1 MVNISKE
8 IVNGMYKG
16 ECPRKAYEGGFT
28 PPGLAGFIHE
38 WGEDGTCSY
47 CGSMHPDEFFKQV
60 EAGAEI
66 VPTDKGYKAYVM
78 TPSGQKKFYFQHL
91 SRDDQA
97 KFIELLNNK
106 TMKIGY
112 PGYFYT
118 MPFFAQSAVRP

>member
-1 MVNISKE
+1 MANISKE
-8 IVNGMYKG
+8 IVNGLYNG
-16 ECPRKAYEGGFT
+16 ECPRMTMEASAFRLNPDTFQHG
-28 PPGLAGFIHE
+28 
-38 WGEDGTCSY
+38 WSEDGTCSY

-60 EAGAEI
+60 EAGAEVI
-66 VPTDKGYKAYVM
+66 PTDKSYKAYVM

-91 SRDDQA
+91 SHDDQA

-112 PGYFYT
+112 PGHFYT